1 MSTSPHEAGRIRRRT
16 VVSASAWSVPAVI
29 VAGAAPAMA
38 ASPAV
43 TVTAVSACLVQRV
56 LPFTPYQVVLSAANP
71 TAADVTVTATGIDL
85 RGDIVESFA
94 SDSFSVPAGSTD
106 TRATFRF
113 SVRGAIPSVLTLVVS
128 YRLGTDETVMNT
140 PQVTLNAPSCFA

>member
-1 MSTSPHEAGRIRRRT
+1 MA
-16 VVSASAWSVPAVI
+16 SASAWSVPAVI
-29 VAGAAPAMA
+29 VAGAAAMA

-71 TAADVTVTATGIDL
+71 TAADVTD
-85 RGDIVESFA
+85 RNRHRPQGDIVESVA

-106 TRATFRF
+106 TRATFRS
-113 SVRGAIPSVLTLVVS
+113 SVRGAARRS
-128 YRLGTDETVMNT
+128 
-140 PQVTLNAPSCFA
+140 